1 MRKINRKNNNKKTV
15 KNKRRKKFFYT
26 RNKKRFLKK
35 LRKTRK
41 KNKGGNDT
49 KSMFSSFSQSAK
61 DNVLGKKSEFE
72 NFFAEIPPWNQKILL
87 NKLLTLSLDDSD
99 PEMNKLETQQKR
111 VVDDFL
117 SGITDEEDKKKIR
130 ETHRLNLLIEKYNLS
145 SEKLNEMKIDCFR
158 SDNKN
163 TPVTLLTEKLPIKEP
178 SDGSIKYHK
187 QEYIKIENNE
197 AETNTSDKDENSD
210 SKEKIPT
217 ATAVATTSPQ
227 VATVVSSEPSAP
239 SLSSNDK
246 SNENTQSGGGT
257 QLPNVKYEIQYQN
270 SDLLKTKPIY
280 RVSEKEEEMKKIVEE
295 EGSNAQLGKDRDDFG
310 IENKFPVSDSF
321 YNPMIEEKRS
331 RFKQI
336 FDSANDIRDTLQKV
350 TESAQNKA
358 TKVNPKMNIQEELK
372 TLKKDVEKLKNDSKS
387 SSANLNETDEAD

>member
-1 MRKINRKNNNKKTV
+1 MGKINRKNNKKTV
-15 KNKRRKKFFYT
+15 KNRRKKKFFNVRT
-26 RNKKRFLKK
+26 KRKFFKK
-35 LRKTRK
+35 LRKTRRRK
-41 KNKGGNDT
+41 KGGNDV
-49 KSMFSSFSQSAK
+49 KSAFSSFSQSAK
-61 DNVLGKKSEFE
+61 DNMLGKKSEFE

-99 PEMNKLETQQKR
+99 QEINKLETQQKR
-111 VVDDFL
+111 VVEDFL
-117 SGITDEEDKKKIR
+117 SGISDEEDKKKIR
-130 ETHRLNLLIEKYNLS
+130 ETHRLNSMIEKYNLS
-145 SEKLNEMKIDCFR
+145 SEKLNEMKVDCFR

-163 TPVTLLTEKLPIKEP
+163 APVTLLTEKLPIKEP

-197 AETNTSDKDENSD
+197 AETNTSDKNKNNDET
-210 SKEKIPT
+210 IPT
-217 ATAVATTSPQ
+217 ATAVATTNPQ

-239 SLSSNDK
+239 PVSSNNK
-246 SNENTQSGGGT
+246 LNENIQSGGGA

-280 RVSEKEEEMKKIVEE
+280 RVSEKEEEIKKIVEDQ
-295 EGSNAQLGKDRDDFG
+295 GSDPQLGKDRDDFG

-336 FDSANDIRDTLQKV
+336 FDTANDIKDTLQKV
-350 TESAQNKA
+350 NESAK
-358 TKVNPKMNIQEELK
+358 TKVTPKMNVQEELK
-372 TLKKDVEKLKNDSKS
+372 TLKKDVEELKNNSKS
-387 SSANLNETDEAD
+387 SSTDSNEMNESDESV